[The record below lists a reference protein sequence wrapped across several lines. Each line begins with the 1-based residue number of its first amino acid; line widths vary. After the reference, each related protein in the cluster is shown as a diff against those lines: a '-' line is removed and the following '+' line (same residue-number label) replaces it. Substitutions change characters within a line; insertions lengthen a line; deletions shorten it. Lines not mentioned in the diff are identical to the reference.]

1 MAANNS
7 DRWTQEEEDRLRI
20 LVLDNTAPFEIAEA
34 LGRTVSTV
42 NTRAHLLGL
51 TLARLGI
58 RRRGPSRS
66 G

>member
-7 DRWTQEEEDRLRI
+7 DRWTQEEEDRLRS
-20 LVLDNTAPFEIAEA
+20 LVLDNTAPFEIAET

-51 TLARLGI
+51 TLARFGI
-58 RRRGPSRS
+58 RRPSSS